1 MSDPER
7 GSRPESDPT
16 DERVE
21 HLREKAM
28 DLLAD
33 ATVHVQRLEEIG
45 ERLGITPDLV
55 EGVGDQLYRAAIA
68 QMDFAAKVMERSFV
82 AAERL
87 WQSRGAHRR
96 GERFHRVD
104 IGPGATRASFHFTV
118 RNASLRSADV
128 EAHVAFVPKDAVS
141 LVVGTRHLHSKQETS
156 VEVTLDGSKLLA
168 PGGTFVAAQHAGDVS
183 AWLVHA
189 GGQRIELPRT
199 YFEVWVHA
207 S

>member
-7 GSRPESDPT
+7 GGRPESDPT

-45 ERLGITPDLV
+45 ERLGLTPDLV
-55 EGVGDQLYRAAIA
+55 DGVGDHLYRAVVA
-68 QMDFAAKVMERSFV
+68 QMDFAAKVMERSYV

-87 WQSRGAHRR
+87 WQQRGSHRR
-96 GERFHRVD
+96 SERFHRVD
-104 IGPGATRASFHFTV
+104 IRPGTLQGSFHFSV
-118 RNASLRSADV
+118 RNSSLRSADV
-128 EAHVAFVPKDAVS
+128 EAHVTFVPKSAAS
-141 LVVGTRHLHSKQETS
+141 IVVGSRHLHSKQETS
-156 VEVTLDGSKLLA
+156 VEVTIDGSKFLS
-168 PGGTFVAAQHAGDVS
+168 PGGTLVAAQHGGDVRT
-183 AWLVHA
+183 WLVHA

-199 YFEVWVHA
+199 YFEVWVHV